1 MGAPCFPG
9 GTLPANVSLTP
20 LGNGAI
26 YHNDLT
32 NFQPRVGF
40 AYQLRENTVLRAG
53 YGRFYDNWAA
63 ITQTAQNFEGT
74 WPSLDQLGASNTN
87 PITGVPTVFAF
98 DPLSQGTTPPVT
110 GPTPFNQ
117 VTWFA
122 DPYLKRPY
130 ADQWNI
136 GIQQQLGTHTVLTA
150 NYVGSHGGRLDLGPY
165 GNTVNPATGEKP
177 FSFITPTP
185 WDYSGGRSHY
195 NALQVS
201 LNGKQFKGL
210 TYLISYTW
218 SKSVDIGCSG
228 WYGVEGCGIENP
240 YNVNADKGP
249 SAIDLPQIFVASWT
263 YQLPFGNGQKLSS
276 GNKVVD
282 YAIGGW
288 GLNGILTLTSGQ
300 PFDVGVGGDPALTQN
315 FGCCNGYYDRL
326 NVVPGAPLYASNKG
340 PNEWLNPAAF
350 SIPPTALGS
359 YGNLGRDSL
368 RGDNFKNIDL
378 SLFKQ
383 FPIRESYRVEFRFEM
398 FNSFNTPTW
407 GLPDQNVLDPT
418 FNVISTTRS
427 FARQLQYGVKFYF

>member
-1 MGAPCFPG
+1 V
-9 GTLPANVSLTP
+9 LPANVSLTP
-20 LGNGAI
+20 VSNGGI

-32 NFQPRVGF
+32 NFQPRIGL
-40 AYQLRENTVLRAG
+40 AYQLSEKTVIRAG

-87 PITGVPTVFAF
+87 PITGLPNVFAE

-110 GPTPFNQ
+110 GPTPFSQ
-117 VTWFA
+117 STWFA

-130 ADQWNI
+130 ADQWNL
-136 GIQQQLGTHTVLTA
+136 GVQQELGTHTVLTA

-165 GNTVNPATGEKP
+165 ANTVNPATGQKP
-177 FSFITPTP
+177 FSFITPTA

-201 LNGKQFKGL
+201 LNGKQYKGL

-218 SKSVDIGCSG
+218 SKSVDIGCTG

-240 YNVNADKGP
+240 YNVNANEGP

-263 YQLPFGNGQKLSS
+263 YQVPFGTGKQFSS
-276 GNKVVD
+276 GNKALNYVL
-282 YAIGGW
+282 GGW
-288 GLNGILTLTSGQ
+288 ALNGILTLTSGA

-326 NVVPGAPLYASNKG
+326 NVVSGQPFYAPNKG
-340 PNEWLNPAAF
+340 PAEWLNPNAF
-350 SIPPTALGS
+350 STPPTALGS
-359 YGNLGRDSL
+359 FGDLGRDAL
-368 RGDNFKNIDL
+368 RGDNFKNLDF

-383 FPIRESYRVEFRFEM
+383 FPINERYRFEFRFET
-398 FNSFNTPTW
+398 FNLFNTPTW
-407 GLPDQNVLDPT
+407 GFPDQNIQDKN
-418 FNVISTTRS
+418 FNTISSTRNLA
-427 FARQLQYGVKFYF
+427 ARQLQYGIKFYF